1 MTTTL
6 AGNTTA
12 DPASRVDGGTVLL
25 IDKPQGWTSFDVV
38 ARIRGG
44 LNVRKVGHAG
54 TLDPLA
60 TGLLIVCTGQK
71 TKEISQYSSL
81 DKEYEGEMVLGSR
94 TKSFDAETPVYEQRS
109 TDGIDATAIRSACA
123 QFQGAQKQTPPMWS
137 AVKRKGKPLYKYA
150 RKGLTVD
157 RPTRDVTI
165 HALEVVAVELPRV
178 MFRVVCSKG
187 TYVRALVEDI
197 GLRLGCGAYL
207 ASLRRTRIGPFTAA
221 EALSIEQ
228 ALQRRDQGA
237 SGTP

>member
-6 AGNTTA
+6 TGNRTA
-12 DPASRVDGGTVLL
+12 DPACSVDEGAVLL
-25 IDKPQGWTSFDVV
+25 IDKPEGWTSFDVV
-38 ARIRGG
+38 ARIRAG
-44 LNVRKVGHAG
+44 LKVRKVGHAG

-60 TGLLIVCTGQK
+60 TGLLIVCTGRQ
-71 TKEISQYSSL
+71 TKEISRYSCL
-81 DKEYEGEMVLGSR
+81 DKEYEGEMVLGAR
-94 TKSFDAETPVYEQRS
+94 TKSLDAEMPVYEQRS
-109 TDGIDATAIRSACA
+109 TDGIDATAVRSACA
-123 QFQGAQKQTPPMWS
+123 QFLGAQKQTPPMWS
-137 AVKRKGKPLYKYA
+137 AVKKRGKPLYKYA

-157 RPTRDVTI
+157 RPTRDITI
-165 HALEVVAVELPRV
+165 HTLEVLGVELPRV

-207 ASLRRTRIGPFTAA
+207 ASLRRTRIGPFAVA
-221 EALSIEQ
+221 DALSIEQ